1 MYLASRPIVDNPLI
15 PPPSMIFGQ
24 WPYYILIFQLALLAH
39 ALLVNVP
46 FWIYRKKTHLMKR
59 LLVFVFVWVHF
70 SINCQQTIDGTI
82 YHDGYHR
89 EYKLYMPASYNSNTD
104 VPLVFSF
111 HGLTS
116 NANLNFLYTKF
127 HEIADT
133 AGFILVHPRGCY
145 CRNPSLECWPIRFL
159 EHRRHWVY
167 SCTSGYDN

>member
-1 MYLASRPIVDNPLI
+1 
-15 PPPSMIFGQ
+15 
-24 WPYYILIFQLALLAH
+24 
-39 ALLVNVP
+39 
-46 FWIYRKKTHLMKR
+46 MKR

-89 EYKLYMPASYNSNTD
+89 EYKLYIPASYNSNTA

-127 HEIADT
+127 YEIAD
-133 AGFILVHPRGCY
+133 L
-145 CRNPSLECWPIRFL
+145 SLI
-159 EHRRHWVY
+159 HI
-167 SCTSGYDN
+167 